1 MRNKKQLLLGTLV
14 FVVVLLS
21 IAIVIAWFHLHPH
34 NESGTLTGYVV
45 NAADN
50 SPLRGVTV
58 SGVDQNGIRYDSHDN
73 IDTTGPDG
81 FFSLE
86 LPPNDYKLVFE
97 ADDFEAIESTA
108 RYTVE
113 SGKTMEVQEALQLS
127 APSETAAA
135 EDDAADSAEDDAADS
150 AGEPVDE
157 PGEADTADLQETVDL
172 SQVLTFNDPALERAI
187 RSQLELEEG
196 QALTLET
203 AQKVRF
209 LDLSGGGKKEEDKIS
224 DITGLSAFVNLEELS
239 LQTNHVSDI
248 EELAGLTKLT
258 KLQLESN
265 NISDLTPLHNLYSLR
280 KLEVASNAISDIS
293 PLFSLKQLEV
303 LDVIENR
310 ISSIEGIGSMLK
322 LNTLRLGHNT
332 ITDISPVR
340 ELRDLQHL
348 SFGYNKVEDISVLY
362 DLPMLHVLTLNGN
375 QVKDI
380 GPIAYMPELKWLEVA
395 GNPIENTSILDN
407 LPESVKHLER

>member
-1 MRNKKQLLLGTLV
+1 MMQKKRQRLLCTLV
-14 FVVVLLS
+14 FIIVLLS
-21 IAIVIAWFHLHPH
+21 IAIVITWFHLHPR
-34 NESGTLTGYVV
+34 NESGTLNGYVV
-45 NAADN
+45 NAADS

-58 SGVDQNGIRYDSHDN
+58 TGVDQNGIRYDSHEN

-97 ADDFEAIESTA
+97 SDDFEAIESTA

-113 SGKTMEVQEALQLS
+113 SRKTLEVQETLHLP
-127 APSETAAA
+127 APSEIAAA
-135 EDDAADSAEDDAADS
+135 EDDVVDS

-157 PGEADTADLQETVDL
+157 PGEGDTADLQETVDL

-187 RSQLELEEG
+187 RSQMNLEED
-196 QALTLET
+196 QAITLED

-209 LDLSGGGKKEEDKIS
+209 LDLSGGGKKEEDKIT

-239 LQTNHVSDI
+239 LQTNHVSNI

-265 NISDLTPLHNLYSLR
+265 NISDITPLHNLDSLR
-280 KLEVASNAISDIS
+280 KLEMASNAISDIS
-293 PLFSLKQLEV
+293 PLFSLKHLEV

-340 ELRDLQHL
+340 ELRDLKHL

-362 DLPMLHVLTLNGN
+362 DLPMLHVLTMNGN

-380 GPIAYMPELKWLEVA
+380 GPVANMPELNWLEVA